1 VLSYNNIYKQYI
13 NTGLRI
19 YRYVIKYGGLIMAIT
34 ITFGNQK
41 GGVGKS
47 TTSATVA
54 FLLSEMGY
62 KVLAVDM
69 DSQANMVQMIAN
81 TDDLLQYESKTIDI
95 ALKEGD
101 VRPYILAA
109 SDNLHFIPSDDYLV
123 LINETRKSSMLKQA
137 LEPVQDFYDF
147 IIIDTPPNLSKQ
159 TTNALMASDYV
170 VVMFQTEKLPYN
182 ALPRF
187 LDWVEGARQAG
198 NKDLKVA
205 GILSTL
211 VDGRR
216 TDGKELLE
224 LVRKE
229 YGDLVFKTVLP
240 RNAKISRI
248 SVYGFFDNPE
258 LKDAVKHHDEFLKEL
273 LEYVKANKNEQI

>member
-1 VLSYNNIYKQYI
+1 
-13 NTGLRI
+13 
-19 YRYVIKYGGLIMAIT
+19 MAIT

-47 TTSATVA
+47 TTSATIA
-54 FLLSEMGY
+54 FLLAERGY

-81 TDDLLQYESKTIDI
+81 TDDLLQYEKRTI
-95 ALKEGD
+95 KEGIEEGD
-101 VRPYILAA
+101 LRPYILAA
-109 SDNLHFIPSDDYLV
+109 TDHLHFIPADDYLV
-123 LINETRKSSMLKQA
+123 LINEVRDIRRLKRS
-137 LEPVQDFYDF
+137 LEPVQDYYDF
-147 IIIDTPPNLSKQ
+147 IIIDTPPALSKQ
-159 TTNALMASDYV
+159 TINALMVSDYI

-187 LDWVEGARQAG
+187 LDSIEGAVQAG
-198 NKDLKVA
+198 NENLKIA
-205 GILSTL
+205 GVLSTL

-224 LVRKE
+224 LVREE
-229 YGDLVFKTVLP
+229 YGDLVFQTVLP
-240 RNAKISRI
+240 RNAKISRL

-258 LKDAVKHHDEFLKEL
+258 LKEAVKHHNEFLEEL
-273 LEYVKANKNEQI
+273 LAYVRANEKQQI

>member
-1 VLSYNNIYKQYI
+1 
-13 NTGLRI
+13 
-19 YRYVIKYGGLIMAIT
+19 MATT

-47 TTSATVA
+47 TTSATTA
-54 FLLSEMGY
+54 FLLSEMNY
-62 KVLAVDM
+62 KVLAIDM

-81 TDDLLQYESKTIDI
+81 TDDLLQYEKRTIKEGI
-95 ALKEGD
+95 EEGD

-109 SDNLHFIPSDDYLV
+109 TENLHFIPADDYLV
-123 LINETRKSSMLKQA
+123 LINEVRDIRRLERA
-137 LEPVQDFYDF
+137 LEPVQDYYDF
-147 IIIDTPPNLSKQ
+147 IIIDTPPALSKQ
-159 TTNALMASDYV
+159 TINALMVSDYI

-187 LDWVEGARQAG
+187 LDSIKGAIQAG
-198 NKDLKVA
+198 NKNLKIA

-224 LVRKE
+224 LVREE
-229 YGDLVFKTVLP
+229 YGDLVFQTVLP
-240 RNAKISRI
+240 RNAKISRL

-258 LKDAVKHHDEFLKEL
+258 LNKAIKHHAEFLEEL
-273 LEYVKANKNEQI
+273 LDYVRTNEKQ

>member
-1 VLSYNNIYKQYI
+1 
-13 NTGLRI
+13 
-19 YRYVIKYGGLIMAIT
+19 MAIT

>member
-1 VLSYNNIYKQYI
+1 
-13 NTGLRI
+13 
-19 YRYVIKYGGLIMAIT
+19 MAIT

-54 FLLSEMGY
+54 FLLSERGY
-62 KVLAVDM
+62 KVLGVDM
-69 DSQANMVQMIAN
+69 DSQANMMQMIAN
-81 TDDLLQYESKTIDI
+81 TDDLLQYEDRTI
-95 ALKEGD
+95 KEGIESGD

-109 SDNLHFIPSDDYLV
+109 SNNLHFIPADDYLV
-123 LINETRKSSMLKQA
+123 LINEDRNIHRLKHS

-147 IIIDTPPNLSKQ
+147 IIIDTPPSLSKQ
-159 TTNALMASDYV
+159 TVNALMTSDYI

-187 LDWVEGARQAG
+187 LDSIDGAIQAG
-198 NKDLKVA
+198 NKNLKMA

-224 LVRKE
+224 LVREE
-229 YGDLVFKTVLP
+229 YGNSVFQTLLP
-240 RNAKISRI
+240 RSAKISRL

-258 LKDAVKHHDEFLKEL
+258 LKEAVEHHDKFLEEL
-273 LEYVKANKNEQI
+273 LSYVRANEKQQI

>member
-1 VLSYNNIYKQYI
+1 
-13 NTGLRI
+13 
-19 YRYVIKYGGLIMAIT
+19 MAIT

-47 TTSATVA
+47 TTSATTA

-62 KVLAVDM
+62 KVLAIDM

-95 ALKEGD
+95 ALEKGD

-109 SDNLHFIPSDDYLV
+109 SENLHFIPSDDYLV
-123 LINETRKSSMLKQA
+123 LINEIRDIYMLKRA

-147 IIIDTPPNLSKQ
+147 IIIDTPPSLSKQ
-159 TTNALMASDYV
+159 TVNALMVSDYV

-187 LDWVEGARQAG
+187 MDSIEGAIQAG
-198 NKDLKVA
+198 NEKLKIA

-211 VDGRR
+211 TDGRR
-216 TDGKELLE
+216 NDAKELLE
-224 LVRKE
+224 LVREE
-229 YGDLVFKTVLP
+229 YGDLVFKTVIP
-240 RNAKISRI
+240 RSAKISRL

-258 LKDAVKHHDEFLKEL
+258 INEALKHHKEFLEEL
-273 LEYVKANKNEQI
+273 LNYVKINEKQI

>member
-1 VLSYNNIYKQYI
+1 
-13 NTGLRI
+13 
-19 YRYVIKYGGLIMAIT
+19 MAIT

-47 TTSATVA
+47 TTSAATA
-54 FLLSEMGY
+54 FLLSERGY

-81 TDDLLQYESKTIDI
+81 TDDLLQYEKRTV
-95 ALKEGD
+95 KEGVEEGD
-101 VRPYILAA
+101 VRPYILAVT
-109 SDNLHFIPSDDYLV
+109 DNLHFIPADDYLV
-123 LINETRKSSMLKQA
+123 LMNEVRDIRKLQRA
-137 LEPVQDFYDF
+137 LEPVQNYYDF
-147 IIIDTPPNLSKQ
+147 IIIDTPPALSKQ
-159 TTNALMASDYV
+159 TVNALMASDYI

-187 LDWVEGARQAG
+187 LDSIDGAIQAG
-198 NKDLKVA
+198 NTKLKLA
-205 GILSTL
+205 GILATL

-224 LVRKE
+224 LVREE
-229 YGDLVFKTVLP
+229 YGNAVFQTVLP
-240 RNAKISRI
+240 RNAKISRL

-258 LKDAVKHHDEFLKEL
+258 IKEAVKHHDEFLEEL
-273 LEYVKANKNEQI
+273 LTYVEANEKQQI

>member
-1 VLSYNNIYKQYI
+1 
-13 NTGLRI
+13 
-19 YRYVIKYGGLIMAIT
+19 MAIT

-47 TTSATVA
+47 TTSATTS
-54 FLLSEMGY
+54 FLLAEQGY

-81 TDDLLQYESKTIDI
+81 TDDLLQYEDKTIKEGI
-95 ALKEGD
+95 EEGD

-109 SDNLHFIPSDDYLV
+109 TDNLHFIPADDYLV
-123 LINETRKSSMLKQA
+123 LISEVRDIRRLKRA
-137 LEPVQDFYDF
+137 LDPIQDYYDF
-147 IIIDTPPNLSKQ
+147 IIIDTPPSLSKQ
-159 TTNALMASDYV
+159 TVNALMVSDYV

-187 LDWVEGARQAG
+187 LDSIEGARRAG
-198 NKDLKVA
+198 NKELKIA

-216 TDGKELLE
+216 TDGKELLD
-224 LVRKE
+224 LVKE
-229 YGDLVFKTVLP
+229 EYEDLVFETVLP
-240 RNAKISRI
+240 RNAKISRL

-258 LKDAVKHHDEFLKEL
+258 LKEAVKHHKDFIEEL
-273 LEYVKANKNEQI
+273 LSYVKATTKE